1 MSQLT
6 LQLEPPSAVRHIRPG
21 VLPLPAAKQRL
32 VDGQLIATKE
42 IPVPPTAC
50 GALQLVPST
59 VLTNVPLAATAK
71 QVVVVG
77 QLTLT

>member
-6 LQLEPPSAVRHIRPG
+6 LQLEPPSAVRQIRTG
-21 VLPLPAAKQRL
+21 ALPAAKQRL
-32 VDGQLIATKE
+32 VDGQLIAAKLM
-42 IPVPPTAC
+42 PVFPTAC

-77 QLTLT
+77 QLTPT